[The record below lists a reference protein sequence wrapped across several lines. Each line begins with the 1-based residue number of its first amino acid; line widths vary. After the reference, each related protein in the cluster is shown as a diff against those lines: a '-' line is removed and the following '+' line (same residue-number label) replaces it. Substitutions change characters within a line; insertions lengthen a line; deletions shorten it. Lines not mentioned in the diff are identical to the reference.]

1 MIDLESTWR
10 LFLQSLV
17 DVKMFCLT
25 YYLIQWY
32 LHLNDL
38 NLNQIKQKYVQID
51 RLIFQWNKSSY
62 FVTSYFSFH
71 NLYALASIYDHC
83 LSNYLSTAEMFFH
96 CPFIPALILT
106 EQYIIYDSDV
116 RIKFGLSL
124 IAVILH
130 AFCLMIRSVYILYIL
145 KVDRLVKC
153 RVV

>member
-1 MIDLESTWR
+1 M
-10 LFLQSLV
+10 F
-17 DVKMFCLT
+17 DVLS
-25 YYLIQWY
+25 YSIWY

-83 LSNYLSTAEMFFH
+83 LSNYLSKAEMFFH

-106 EQYIIYDSDV
+106 EQYIIYYSNV
-116 RIKFGLSL
+116 RIQFGLLL

-130 AFCLMIRSVYILYIL
+130 AFCLMIRSMYILYIL

>member
-1 MIDLESTWR
+1 MSGTSHVSYQLHVRLLWKYFNIAQIDLFNIFYIFVIRSFNFVTHSILNKFKNIDWFGKY
-10 LFLQSLV
+10 LKTFLQSLA

-83 LSNYLSTAEMFFH
+83 LSNYLSTAEMFF
-96 CPFIPALILT
+96 
-106 EQYIIYDSDV
+106 
-116 RIKFGLSL
+116 
-124 IAVILH
+124 IA
-130 AFCLMIRSVYILYIL
+130 RLYL
-145 KVDRLVKC
+145 LLF
-153 RVV
+153 

>member
-10 LFLQSLV
+10 LFLQSLA

-38 NLNQIKQKYVQID
+38 NLNQIKQKYVQIH

-71 NLYALASIYDHC
+71 NLYAFGKYLWSLLVK
-83 LSNYLSTAEMFFH
+83 LSLKSRDVFH

-106 EQYIIYDSDV
+106 EQYIIYYSDV
-116 RIKFGLSL
+116 RIQFGLLL

-130 AFCLMIRSVYILYIL
+130 AFCLMIRSMYILYIL

>member
-10 LFLQSLV
+10 LFLQSLAN
-17 DVKMFCLT
+17 VKMFCLT

-83 LSNYLSTAEMFFH
+83 LSNYLSKAEMFF
-96 CPFIPALILT
+96 PALILT
-106 EQYIIYDSDV
+106 EQYIIYYPDV
-116 RIKFGLSL
+116 RIKFGILL
-124 IAVILH
+124 IAIILH
-130 AFCLMIRSVYILYIL
+130 AFCLMIRSMYILYIL
-145 KVDRLVKC
+145 KVDRLGKC